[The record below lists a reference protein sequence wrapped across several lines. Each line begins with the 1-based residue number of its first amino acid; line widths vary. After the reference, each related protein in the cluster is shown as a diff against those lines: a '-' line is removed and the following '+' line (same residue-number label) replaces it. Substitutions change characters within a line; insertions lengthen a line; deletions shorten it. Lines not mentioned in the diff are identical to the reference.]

1 MPSLET
7 ARRIRQVS
15 YSPTI
20 GNQLKEM
27 SDFGMQET
35 WDNNIQT
42 RTCYIYDYHHDDQFD
57 ETRRSGYDPSLSK
70 SKIKVD
76 LKFIVKEY
84 KSLAKDDPEYHI
96 QFSPND
102 WNKKFNIDSNGQMA
116 SFIPDNESQESL
128 RKTIE
133 ENFDKFDIHFPVGLY
148 VDIPDDRGVYWKW
161 MIVYEDTANQFPKFG
176 VLKCNYLFRWIYNDG
191 LNKYKRC
198 MWGVQRTQS
207 SYNSGVYKYQY
218 TEKMEMQSKFWLP
231 WNNLSSELYYNQ
243 RIIISMPMK
252 IPVTYRITKVENTVP
267 KGVNMFTIYQ
277 DEFNQHTDFVCL
289 EDNNPDFKFGEMYA
303 DYWTNGIEN
312 KVPVV
317 EKEPVHKDNNTLLLK
332 CAKTTIK
339 VGGSYKTITAQII
352 NDQGEDVTSEYSDA
366 INWKWEIDE
375 NDTDDLVK
383 TLISDESNIVFKI
396 KLAEKIDESYIGKKL
411 KVKCN
416 SDTLEEEIILDIVA
430 L

>member
-57 ETRRSGYDPSLSK
+57 ETKCSGYDPSLSR

-96 QFSPND
+96 QFSPKD
-102 WNKKFNIDSNGQMA
+102 WNERFRFDSNGRL
-116 SFIPDNESQESL
+116 SNLIPNNEEQEDL
-128 RKTIE
+128 INTLE
-133 ENFDKFDIHFPVGLY
+133 ERFNRYDIKDFMGIY
-148 VDIPDDRGVYWKW
+148 VDIPDDRGIYSKW
-161 MIVYEDTANQFPKFG
+161 MIVYGDVANQFFKLG

-207 SYNSGVYKYQY
+207 SL
-218 TEKMEMQSKFWLP
+218 T
-231 WNNLSSELYYNQ
+231 
-243 RIIISMPMK
+243 R
-252 IPVTYRITKVENTVP
+252 
-267 KGVNMFTIYQ
+267 
-277 DEFNQHTDFVCL
+277 
-289 EDNNPDFKFGEMYA
+289 
-303 DYWTNGIEN
+303 
-312 KVPVV
+312 
-317 EKEPVHKDNNTLLLK
+317 
-332 CAKTTIK
+332 
-339 VGGSYKTITAQII
+339 
-352 NDQGEDVTSEYSDA
+352 
-366 INWKWEIDE
+366 
-375 NDTDDLVK
+375 
-383 TLISDESNIVFKI
+383 LISHWCVMFGNLHNELLSNCW
-396 KLAEKIDESYIGKKL
+396 
-411 KVKCN
+411 KVQL
-416 SDTLEEEIILDIVA
+416 S
-430 L
+430 